1 MLGCP
6 RSALG
11 ASLKGGMLCVAAC
24 PLHSMM
30 TDPDAKALTLILD
43 VQVKLEGAEV
53 FVEGSGCARVV
64 SVPFL
69 SHAPIAMGG
78 TEAPLSVIGDAD
90 ASAARCV
97 VAIMLYSS
105 VL

>member
-1 MLGCP
+1 M
-6 RSALG
+6 
-11 ASLKGGMLCVAAC
+11 AAC

-30 TDPDAKALTLILD
+30 TDPDAKALTRILD

-53 FVEGSGCARVV
+53 FVEGSGRARVV

-69 SHAPIAMGG
+69 SHAPVAAGG
-78 TEAPLSVIGDAD
+78 TEAPPSVIGDAD

-97 VAIMLYSS
+97 IGIVLSS
-105 VL
+105 YTL